1 MLRFEGISKSY
12 GARQVLRGLRH
23 SFSPGVH
30 ALRGPN
36 GIGKST
42 LLRVLAGIEEPD
54 GGTVWIAGLDLQ
66 ADPAAAKAR
75 LAYAPDECPVY
86 PFMTG
91 RELLAFVAWAKAC
104 EVSAAVLDI
113 VERFGLARHLD
124 TRCGAMSLGTQ
135 KKLMI
140 AAAWIGEPA
149 VLLFDEPSNGL
160 DADARALLIELLAAK
175 GRDAV
180 VLVSTHDQDFARA
193 LGAKLIEFEALA
205 LHAEQVV

>member
-1 MLRFEGISKSY
+1 MLRFEGICKSY
-12 GARQVLRGLRH
+12 GARRILRDLSRG
-23 SFSPGVH
+23 FTPGVH

-54 GGTVWIAGLDLQ
+54 AGTVWIAGIDLQ

-124 TRCGAMSLGTQ
+124 TRCGDMSLGTQ

-140 AAAWIGEPA
+140 AAAWIGEPS
-149 VLLFDEPSNGL
+149 VLLLDEPSNGL
-160 DADARALLIELLAAK
+160 DANARALLIELLAAK
-175 GRDAV
+175 SRDAV
-180 VLVSTHDQDFARA
+180 VLVSTHDQEFARA
-193 LGAKLIEFEALA
+193 LGAQVIEFDALA
-205 LHAEQVV
+205 LHPEQVV

>member
-1 MLRFEGISKSY
+1 MLRFEGLCKSF
-12 GARQVLRGLRH
+12 GSRQVLRDAGASLAA
-23 SFSPGVH
+23 GAH

-42 LLRVLAGIEEPD
+42 LLRLLAGVEEID
-54 GGTVWIAGLDLQ
+54 SGAVWIAGINLHQ
-66 ADPAAAKAR
+66 APAATKAR

-91 RELLAFVAWAKAC
+91 RELLAFVAYAKRCAVPT
-104 EVSAAVLDI
+104 EVLTI

-135 KKLMI
+135 KKLML
-140 AAAWIGEPA
+140 AAAWIGDPA

-160 DADARALLIELLAAK
+160 DMDARALLIELLREKTKTATA
-175 GRDAV
+175 
-180 VLVSTHDQDFARA
+180 LVSTHDQAFAHA
-193 LGAKLIEFEALA
+193 IGASVIEFESLQEGA
-205 LHAEQVV
+205 

>member
-1 MLRFEGISKSY
+1 MLRFEGICKSY
-12 GARQVLRGLRH
+12 GARQVLRSLSH
-23 SFSPGVH
+23 SFAPGVH

-54 GGTVWIAGLDLQ
+54 GGTVWVAGLDLQ

-124 TRCGAMSLGTQ
+124 TRCGDMSLGTQ

-160 DADARALLIELLAAK
+160 DANARALLIELLAAK
-175 GRDAV
+175 GKDAV
-180 VLVSTHDQDFARA
+180 VLVSTHDQEFARA
-193 LGAKLIEFEALA
+193 LGAELIEFDALA